1 MSENDLVLRLTLKSE
16 DIKKKISEVSTKI
29 ESFGNEV
36 NQSFNKGKAGL
47 VTLSSQ
53 FGGFGKIVSDLLAP
67 IQNVGKVLKI
77 AFSANPVGIIIT
89 AITVLI
95 GMVYSF
101 FSRTQEGGNKMA
113 VIWAGIKGA
122 IQAVLDVISACG
134 AAIFSLITG
143 DWTGFKENWKQIGN
157 EIGNVV
163 DKTKKSIDLQK
174 ELIALHAKKFG
185 TVKKFK
191 LETAVDMSQ
200 VEKMASTTDKFTEV
214 TLKLTDLS
222 ISPEARANFMVKQ
235 QRLLKDMSKQSSAI
249 GDGMGVETKVAQLE
263 MFSRMYQNFSKDSTK
278 STKERMDYAK
288 KYESVLKSITA
299 IKLSEN
305 SDTLSS
311 SLEKFNSNN
320 SNENDIE
327 KLRGLQVSLYAAIT
341 SSLGPIKEA
350 QEGINTL
357 KNAETAELVK
367 QNTLLK
373 EQQKLS
379 QEIANRKETATSATA
394 ITPENIGTKTIS
406 VTPKIIVPDG
416 LESDF
421 TTATQPGIIQA
432 ADNFKQSVDSAFG
445 GLLQGGVLS
454 LAEGLGTAMAGGGF
468 QNMLIGLLD
477 LLKQFGAA
485 LIEAGMA
492 TIALKTLFANPWVA
506 IASGFALITA
516 VTVAKSKLQSV
527 SNFADGGI
535 VYGETF
541 ARVGE
546 YAGAGSNPEVIAPLN
561 KLKQLIKPQSSQQ
574 QYGEVRFEIQGQTLV
589 GILNKVNGFNKRM

>member
-249 GDGMGVETKVAQLE
+249 GDGMGVEAKVAQLE

-421 TTATQPGIIQA
+421 TTAAQPGIIQA

-485 LIEAGMA
+485 LIAAGMA

-546 YAGAGSNPEVIAPLN
+546 YAGAGSNPEVIAPLS

>member
-406 VTPKIIVPDG
+406 VTPKIIVPDR

-485 LIEAGMA
+485 LISAGMS

-546 YAGAGSNPEVIAPLN
+546 YAGAGSNPEVIAPLS

>member
-113 VIWAGIKGA
+113 VIWAGVKGA

-421 TTATQPGIIQA
+421 TTAAQPGIIQA

-485 LIEAGMA
+485 LIAAGMA

-546 YAGAGSNPEVIAPLN
+546 YAGAGSNPEVIAPLS